1 MSVAGIMV
9 LIAMALGVLTF
20 VTWPLITQAAASN
33 SSQYGDQSSPADGG
47 QLAANL
53 AALHSTYDQTLT
65 TIRDLDFDFQ
75 TGKLLAED
83 HRQQRATLVATA
95 ADLLR
100 KIDLLR
106 ADSVEAAVT
115 KRRISRAAAQQA
127 EAAIAQKRAQ
137 PKPPNL

>member
-1 MSVAGIMV
+1 MWSKIE
-9 LIAMALGVLTF
+9 T
-20 VTWPLITQAAASN
+20 
-33 SSQYGDQSSPADGG
+33 D
-47 QLAANL
+47 
-53 AALHSTYDQTLT
+53 
-65 TIRDLDFDFQ
+65 
-75 TGKLLAED
+75 
-83 HRQQRATLVATA
+83 
-95 ADLLR
+95 DLLR